1 MPNTIIPTLKRN
13 SRDFISTG
21 QVSNQELLK
30 LYQGDGLK
38 EEFAAITK
46 DVEAIFPSLSLD

>member
-1 MPNTIIPTLKRN
+1 LVGFTQRIL
-13 SRDFISTG
+13 RDFIATG
-21 QVSNQELLK
+21 QVSNHELLK

-46 DVEAIFPSLSLD
+46 DVEAIFPSLSEN